1 MKMSRSAQGSRLWH
15 YSGGVERQRATMGRP
30 VAEQLAIVAAPAGI
44 AGAERLVAA
53 PARIAEGW
61 SG

>member
-15 YSGGVERQRATMGRP
+15 YRGGVERQRATMGRP

-44 AGAERLVAA
+44 A
-53 PARIAEGW
+53 EGR
-61 SG
+61 SS